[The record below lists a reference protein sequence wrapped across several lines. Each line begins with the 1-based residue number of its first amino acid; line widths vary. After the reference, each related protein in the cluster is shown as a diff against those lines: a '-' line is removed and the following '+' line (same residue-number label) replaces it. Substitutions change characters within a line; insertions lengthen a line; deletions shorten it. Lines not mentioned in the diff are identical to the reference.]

1 MPKRILLVSA
11 TQQEMPVLEHED
23 VDVLV
28 TGVGMVATTFSLT
41 RKLTGSQYDLVMN
54 VGIAGSFRSQFQLG
68 HVVQVVSDRFAEL
81 GVEDHELFIP
91 ADKLDLVGTDELL
104 FETNERLGSLQE
116 ASGIT
121 VNRVHG
127 AQDSIASVNR
137 QFSPD
142 IESMEGA
149 AVAYV
154 CKQFGIPWVQVRAI
168 SNRVEPR
175 NRAAWNIPLALEN
188 LHVEV
193 RKCIDDLRNE
203 G

>member
-11 TQQEMPVLEHED
+11 TQQEMPVLERED

-41 RKLTGSQYDLVMN
+41 GKLTGSQYDLVMN

-68 HVVQVVSDRFAEL
+68 QVVQVVSDRFAEL
-81 GVEDHELFIP
+81 GVEDHEQFIP
-91 ADKLDLVGTDELL
+91 ADKMDLVDTDELL

-116 ASGIT
+116 TSGIT